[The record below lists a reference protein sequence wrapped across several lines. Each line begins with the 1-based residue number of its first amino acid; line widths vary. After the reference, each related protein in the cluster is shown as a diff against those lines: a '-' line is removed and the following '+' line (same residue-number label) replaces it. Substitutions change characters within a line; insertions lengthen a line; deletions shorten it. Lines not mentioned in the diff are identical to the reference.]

1 MEVIIVV
8 GGVDGDVRLRLILVA
23 ARFFAFSTSWIV
35 STSPLS
41 LDQQEVVVVV
51 CALEQDSLCGRLPRQ
66 QLRRAS
72 KQVECNPLP
81 LCCLIPTWLGDRL
94 LVCFPQPPSTAILD
108 SILLSDY
115 FWTRHQRPQTGKKCL
130 TSRWWCVEA
139 KCTAGPPRATNCQTG
154 DVASST
160 LPTGHHQARAVV
172 G

>member
-1 MEVIIVV
+1 MELIIVV
-8 GGVDGDVRLRLILVA
+8 GGVGGDVRLRLILVA

-81 LCCLIPTWLGDRL
+81 LCCLIPT
-94 LVCFPQPPSTAILD
+94 
-108 SILLSDY
+108 
-115 FWTRHQRPQTGKKCL
+115 
-130 TSRWWCVEA
+130 
-139 KCTAGPPRATNCQTG
+139 
-154 DVASST
+154 
-160 LPTGHHQARAVV
+160 
-172 G
+172 